1 MAFLR
6 SGDLAPISFAPP
18 PLPPRLVAL
27 GRRLPKLGLALVL
40 PTFILCVWQGASL
53 GGFMRPQTLPSPEA
67 VALTLVDLLRGGDIG
82 AAFAAS
88 ARRLAAGFALGGSA
102 GFLFGLWLGM
112 SRRAE
117 AYLGPLLRAFA
128 SVPSL
133 GWLPIFILIFGI
145 EETLK
150 IVIVAK
156 AVFVPMAL
164 QTIAGVRAIA
174 PAHVEA
180 ARVMRLRRITFVR
193 RLVIP
198 ASLPDL
204 FTGLRLALSHAFVA
218 LVVVEM
224 LAGTDGIGYLMTWGR
239 TLFQTD
245 VVMSGMI
252 VVGVTGFVLD
262 RALARIEWRI
272 VRAYAPERAA

>member
-1 MAFLR
+1 M
-6 SGDLAPISFAPP
+6 
-18 PLPPRLVAL
+18 
-27 GRRLPKLGLALVL
+27 
-40 PTFILCVWQGASL
+40 
-53 GGFMRPQTLPSPEA
+53 
-67 VALTLVDLLRGGDIG
+67 
-82 AAFAAS
+82 
-88 ARRLAAGFALGGSA
+88 
-102 GFLFGLWLGM
+102 
-112 SRRAE
+112 
-117 AYLGPLLRAFA
+117 
-128 SVPSL
+128 PSL

-180 ARVMRLRRITFVR
+180 ARVMRLRRITFLR

-262 RALARIEWRI
+262 RALARAEWRI
-272 VRAYAPERAA
+272 MRAYAPERAA